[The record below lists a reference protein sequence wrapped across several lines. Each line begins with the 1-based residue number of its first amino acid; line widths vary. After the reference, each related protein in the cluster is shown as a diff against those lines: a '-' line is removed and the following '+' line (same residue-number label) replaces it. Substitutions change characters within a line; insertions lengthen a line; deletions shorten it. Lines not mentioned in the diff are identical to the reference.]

1 MERIYGDYK
10 MSTRLFQSLGRAT
23 RHKEPWEYFT
33 FGQSLSPQQIDE
45 IRNADIKRDNVLHDG
60 TRSGY
65 KEGIEKQNHKF
76 RAYVTNENRSEYPE
90 LVSFI
95 KELQS
100 KPIREMI
107 AKMVGNKDNFA
118 NSYVRLEVLNDTKGF
133 WLKPHC
139 DIPEK
144 LISSLIYINQTGE
157 NVSLGTDLYDEN
169 LELKHTVPFWHNYG
183 YIFHGPNKWHG
194 MEEGKEI
201 QVERRGIQL
210 NYVTFKTD
218 WKVYE

>member
-1 MERIYGDYK
+1 MYTKLYE
-10 MSTRLFQSLGRAT
+10 SLSKAT
-23 RHKEPWEYFT
+23 KQDMPWEYFT
-33 FGQSLSPQQIDE
+33 FGQALTQAQVAE
-45 IRNADIKRDNVLHDG
+45 IRGATIERSGVLHDG

-65 KEGIEKQNHKF
+65 KEGVEKQNHKL
-76 RAYVTNENRSEYPE
+76 REYITNDNRSKYPE
-90 LVSFI
+90 LVNLI
-95 KELQS
+95 RELQS
-100 KPIREMI
+100 KPIRELI
-107 AKMVGNKDNFA
+107 AKMVGNENNFD
-118 NSYVRLEVLNDTKGF
+118 NSYVRLEVLNDTEGF

-144 LISSLIYINQTGE
+144 LISSLIYVNETGE
-157 NVSLGTDLYDEN
+157 NVSLGTDLYNED
-169 LELKHTVPFWHNYG
+169 LELKHTVPFWHNFG

>member
-23 RHKEPWEYFT
+23 KHDNPWEYFT
-33 FGQSLSPQQIDE
+33 FGQALSPQQIDE
-45 IRNADIKRDNVLHDG
+45 IRNANIQRDGVLHDG

-65 KEGIEKQNHKF
+65 VEGVEKQNHKF
-76 RAYVTNENRSEYPE
+76 RAYVTNENRHLYPE

-95 KELQS
+95 RELQS

-118 NSYVRLEVLNDTKGF
+118 NSYVRLEVLNDTEGF

-157 NVSLGTDLYDEN
+157 NISLGTDLYSQD
-169 LELKHTVPFWHNYG
+169 LELKYTIPFWHNYG

>member
-1 MERIYGDYK
+1 
-10 MSTRLFQSLGRAT
+10 MSYTKLFESLSKAQ
-23 RHKEPWEYFT
+23 RHTNPWEHFT
-33 FGQSLSPQQIDE
+33 FGQVLTEEQIMEIRQAQIDRHE
-45 IRNADIKRDNVLHDG
+45 VLHDG

-65 KEGIEKQNHKF
+65 KEGVEKQNHKF
-76 RAYVTNENRSEYPE
+76 RAYITNENRSEYPE

-144 LISSLIYINQTGE
+144 LISSLIYVNQTGE

-194 MEEGKEI
+194 MEKGKTI
-201 QVERRGIQL
+201 RTERRGIQI
-210 NYVTFKTD
+210 NYVTFETD
-218 WKVYE
+218 WKVE

>member
-1 MERIYGDYK
+1 MVK
-10 MSTRLFQSLGRAT
+10 WKTMSYTRLFESLSKAT
-23 RHKEPWEYFT
+23 RHDNPWEYFT
-33 FGQSLSPQQIDE
+33 FGQSLSPQQIEE
-45 IRNADIKRDNVLHDG
+45 IANANINRDGVLHDG

-65 KEGIEKQNHKF
+65 KEGVEKQNHKL
-76 RAYVTNENRSEYPE
+76 REYITKENADKYPALTE
-90 LVSFI
+90 FI

-100 KPIREMI
+100 KPIREII
-107 AKMVGNKDNFA
+107 AKMIGNKEEFKG
-118 NSYVRLEVLNDTKGF
+118 SYVRLEVLNDTKGF
-133 WLKPHC
+133 YLKPHC

-157 NVSLGTDLYDEN
+157 NVNLGTDLYNED
-169 LELKHTVPFWHNYG
+169 LALIDTVPFWHNYG

-218 WKVYE
+218 WPVH

>member
-1 MERIYGDYK
+1 MVEWET
-10 MSTRLFQSLGRAT
+10 MSHYTRLFESLSKAT
-23 RHKEPWEYFT
+23 RHDNPWEYFT

-45 IRNADIKRDNVLHDG
+45 IKNADINREGVLHDG

-65 KEGIEKQNHKF
+65 KEGVEKQNHKL
-76 RAYVTNENRSEYPE
+76 REYITKENADKYPALTE
-90 LVSFI
+90 FI

-100 KPIREMI
+100 KPIREII
-107 AKMVGNKDNFA
+107 AKMVGNEEQFKG
-118 NSYVRLEVLNDTKGF
+118 SYVRLEVLNDTKGF
-133 WLKPHC
+133 YLKPHC

-157 NVSLGTDLYDEN
+157 NVNLGTDLYNQD
-169 LELKHTVPFWHNYG
+169 LALIDTVPFWHNYG

-201 QVERRGIQL
+201 QIERRGIQL

-218 WKVYE
+218 WPVH

>member
-1 MERIYGDYK
+1 
-10 MSTRLFQSLGRAT
+10 MSHYTRLFESLSKAT
-23 RHKEPWEYFT
+23 RHDNPWEYFT
-33 FGQSLSPQQIDE
+33 FGQSLSPQQIEE
-45 IRNADIKRDNVLHDG
+45 IANANINRDGVLHDG

-65 KEGIEKQNHKF
+65 KEGVEKQNHKL
-76 RAYVTNENRSEYPE
+76 REYITKENADKYPALTE
-90 LVSFI
+90 FI

-100 KPIREMI
+100 KPIREII
-107 AKMVGNKDNFA
+107 AKMVGNEEQFKG
-118 NSYVRLEVLNDTKGF
+118 SYVRLEVLNDTKGF
-133 WLKPHC
+133 YLKPHC

-157 NVSLGTDLYDEN
+157 NVNLGTDLYNQD
-169 LELKHTVPFWHNYG
+169 LALIDTVPFWHNYG

-201 QVERRGIQL
+201 QIERRGIQL

-218 WKVYE
+218 WPVH

>member
-1 MERIYGDYK
+1 MVEWET
-10 MSTRLFQSLGRAT
+10 MSHYTRLFESLSKAT
-23 RHKEPWEYFT
+23 RHDNPWEYFT

-45 IRNADIKRDNVLHDG
+45 IKNADINRDGVLHDG

-65 KEGIEKQNHKF
+65 KEGVEKQNHKL
-76 RAYVTNENRSEYPE
+76 REYITKENADKYPALTE
-90 LVSFI
+90 FI
-95 KELQS
+95 EELQS
-100 KPIREMI
+100 KPIREII
-107 AKMVGNKDNFA
+107 AKMVGNKEEFKG
-118 NSYVRLEVLNDTKGF
+118 SYVRLEVLNDTKGF
-133 WLKPHC
+133 YLKPHC

-157 NVSLGTDLYDEN
+157 NVNLGTDLYNED
-169 LELKHTVPFWHNYG
+169 LALIDTVPFWHNYG

-201 QVERRGIQL
+201 QIERRGIQL

-218 WKVYE
+218 WPVH

>member
-1 MERIYGDYK
+1 MVEWET
-10 MSTRLFQSLGRAT
+10 MSHYTRLFESLSKAT
-23 RHKEPWEYFT
+23 RHDNPWEYYT

-45 IRNADIKRDNVLHDG
+45 IKNADINRDGVLHDG

-65 KEGIEKQNHKF
+65 KEGVEKQNHKL
-76 RAYVTNENRSEYPE
+76 REYITKENADKYPALTE
-90 LVSFI
+90 FI

-100 KPIREMI
+100 KPIREII
-107 AKMVGNKDNFA
+107 AKMVGNEEQFKG
-118 NSYVRLEVLNDTKGF
+118 SYVRLEVLNDTKGF
-133 WLKPHC
+133 YLKPHC

-157 NVSLGTDLYDEN
+157 NVNLGTDLYNQD
-169 LELKHTVPFWHNYG
+169 LALIDTVPFWHNYG

-201 QVERRGIQL
+201 QIERRGIQL

-218 WKVYE
+218 WPVH

>member
-1 MERIYGDYK
+1 MYTKLYD
-10 MSTRLFQSLGRAT
+10 SLSKAKR
-23 RHKEPWEYFT
+23 KDMPWEYFT
-33 FGQSLSPQQIDE
+33 FGQALTDLQVAE
-45 IRNADIKRDNVLHDG
+45 IRGAKVERGGVLHDG

-65 KEGIEKQNHKF
+65 KEGVEKQNHKL
-76 RAYVTNENRSEYPE
+76 REYITAENYKNYPE
-90 LVSFI
+90 LTKLI
-95 KELQS
+95 NELRS
-100 KPIREMI
+100 KPIRELI
-107 AKMVGNKDNFA
+107 ANMVGNKNNFA
-118 NSYVRLEVLNDTKGF
+118 GSFVRLEVLNDTKGF

-144 LISSLIYINQTGE
+144 LISSLIYVNQTGE

-183 YIFHGPNKWHG
+183 YIFHGTNKWHG

-210 NYVTFKTD
+210 NYVTFQTD
-218 WKVYE
+218 WPVHED

>member
-1 MERIYGDYK
+1 MVEWET
-10 MSTRLFQSLGRAT
+10 MSHYTRLFESLSKAT
-23 RHKEPWEYFT
+23 RHDNPWEYFT

-45 IRNADIKRDNVLHDG
+45 IKNADINREGVLHDG

-65 KEGIEKQNHKF
+65 KEGVEKQNHKL
-76 RAYVTNENRSEYPE
+76 REYITKENADKYPALTE
-90 LVSFI
+90 FI
-95 KELQS
+95 EELQS
-100 KPIREMI
+100 KPIREII
-107 AKMVGNKDNFA
+107 AKMVGNKEEFKG
-118 NSYVRLEVLNDTKGF
+118 SYVRLEVLNDTKGF
-133 WLKPHC
+133 YLKPHC

-157 NVSLGTDLYDEN
+157 NVNLGTDLYNED
-169 LELKHTVPFWHNYG
+169 LALIDTVPFWHNYG

-201 QVERRGIQL
+201 QIERRGIQL

-218 WKVYE
+218 WPVH

>member
-1 MERIYGDYK
+1 MVEWEK
-10 MSTRLFQSLGRAT
+10 MSHYTRLFESLSKAT
-23 RHKEPWEYFT
+23 RHDNPWEYFT
-33 FGQSLSPQQIDE
+33 FGQSLSPQQIEE
-45 IRNADIKRDNVLHDG
+45 IANANINRDGVLHDG

-65 KEGIEKQNHKF
+65 KEGVEKQNHKL
-76 RAYVTNENRSEYPE
+76 REYITKENADKYPALTE
-90 LVSFI
+90 FI

-100 KPIREMI
+100 KPIREII
-107 AKMVGNKDNFA
+107 AKMVGNKEEFKG
-118 NSYVRLEVLNDTKGF
+118 SYVRLEVLNDTKGF
-133 WLKPHC
+133 YLKPHC

-157 NVSLGTDLYDEN
+157 NVNLGTDLYNQD
-169 LELKHTVPFWHNYG
+169 LALIDTVPFWHNYG

-201 QVERRGIQL
+201 QIERRGIQL

-218 WKVYE
+218 WPVH

>member
-1 MERIYGDYK
+1 MVEWET
-10 MSTRLFQSLGRAT
+10 MSHYTRLFESLSKAT
-23 RHKEPWEYFT
+23 RHDNPWEYYT

-45 IRNADIKRDNVLHDG
+45 IKNADINREGVLHDG

-65 KEGIEKQNHKF
+65 KEGVEKQNHKL
-76 RAYVTNENRSEYPE
+76 REYITKENADKYPALTE
-90 LVSFI
+90 FI
-95 KELQS
+95 EELQS
-100 KPIREMI
+100 KPIREII
-107 AKMVGNKDNFA
+107 AKMVGNKEEFKG
-118 NSYVRLEVLNDTKGF
+118 SYVRLEVLNDTKGF
-133 WLKPHC
+133 YLKPHC

-157 NVSLGTDLYDEN
+157 NVNLGTDLYNED
-169 LELKHTVPFWHNYG
+169 LILIDTVPFWHNYG

-201 QVERRGIQL
+201 QIERRGIQL

-218 WKVYE
+218 WPVH

>member
-23 RHKEPWEYFT
+23 KHENPWEYFT
-33 FGQSLSPQQIDE
+33 FGQALSPQQIDE
-45 IRNADIKRDNVLHDG
+45 IRNANIQRDGVLHDG

-65 KEGIEKQNHKF
+65 VEGVEKQNHKF
-76 RAYVTNENRSEYPE
+76 RAYVTNENRHLYPE

-118 NSYVRLEVLNDTKGF
+118 NSYVRLEVLNDTEGF

-157 NVSLGTDLYDEN
+157 NISLGTDLYSQD
-169 LELKHTVPFWHNYG
+169 LELKYTVPFWHNYG

>member
-1 MERIYGDYK
+1 
-10 MSTRLFQSLGRAT
+10 MSTRLIQSLGRAT
-23 RHKEPWEYFT
+23 RHDKPWEYFT

-45 IRNADIKRDNVLHDG
+45 IKNADILKGGILHDG

-65 KEGIEKQNHKF
+65 KDGVEKQNHKL
-76 RAYVTNENRSEYPE
+76 REYVTNENRDKYPE

-100 KPIREMI
+100 RPIREMI

-118 NSYVRLEVLNDTKGF
+118 GSYVRLEVLNDTQGF

-157 NVSLGTDLYDEN
+157 NVNLGTDLYDED
-169 LELKHTVPFWHNYG
+169 LKLVDTVPFWHNYG

-194 MEEGKEI
+194 MEEGKEV

-218 WKVYE
+218 WKVYED